1 MAPPA
6 PKKMIEGLGAVN
18 LIPKRL
24 HMGETEL
31 AALGRLGNEAG
42 FVLSRV
48 DGVTTLGNICLLVPF
63 PETQTHGLL
72 KKLWE
77 IGAID
82 LPGLRRTQGATME
95 SPNASPP
102 PTASA
107 STSVAPGAPRPAP
120 AAVVAVVRAEVK
132 PLAPPP
138 DAHLLALPA
147 EQQLRIDTVLAGTEV
162 WNAFELLELGVGAD
176 DREIKRAYFRLSK
189 EFHPDR
195 YFGKDIG
202 AYRDRLTKIFQ
213 NLKASFELLSDAG
226 RRQAYLESIGSRS

>member
-1 MAPPA
+1 VPPG
-6 PKKMIEGLGAVN
+6 PKKIIEGLGAVN

-24 HMGETEL
+24 HMGEAEL
-31 AALGRLGNEAG
+31 AALGRLGAEAG

-48 DGVTTLGNICLLVPF
+48 DGVTTLGDICMLVPF
-63 PETQTHGLL
+63 PETQTHGIL

-77 IGAID
+77 VGALD
-82 LPGLRRTQGATME
+82 LPGMKRPKGATME
-95 SPNASPP
+95 SRHSSPP

-107 STSVAPGAPRPAP
+107 STSVAAGAPK
-120 AAVVAVVRAEVK
+120 VAVPTVTVARREVK
-132 PLAPPP
+132 PLQPPP

-147 EQQLRIDTVLAGTEV
+147 EQQLRIDTVLAGIEV
-162 WNAFELLELGVGAD
+162 WNAFELLELEVGAD
-176 DREIKRAYFRLSK
+176 DKEIKRAYFRLSK

-213 NLKASFELLSDAG
+213 NLKASFELLSDAA
-226 RRQAYLESIGSRS
+226 RRQAYMESMGM